1 MAFKYKIHEFR
12 PNEVID
18 PIKITENMRTLT
30 NEINGNLDRDNLP
43 LNAVKSNM
51 IKDNATSII
60 HIENSTTATPIS
72 RSSITFEPLLSKT
85 YTMQHDGVV
94 FVHYGINFVWTNAS
108 DSAFEDVTDGGQ
120 FDFSFENVSNDP
132 EGLTERIKLQDAL
145 PGHDYFMIGNHIIE
159 FQIVV
164 DGMIISQSGKYERAR
179 RLNSAYLTG
188 CIPVSAGS
196 TQIEVRKRIRRE
208 LPGNKSKPFQTAN
221 AFFCTATHQQLLT
234 LMKWR

>member
-43 LNAVKSNM
+43 EGGIVTDM
-51 IKDNATSII
+51 IKNNATSII
-60 HIENSTTATPIS
+60 HDEKDTTATPIS

-94 FVHYGINFVWTNAS
+94 FVHFGINFVWTNIQGE
-108 DSAFEDVTDGGQ
+108 FEDVTNGGQ
-120 FDFSFENVSNDP
+120 FNFDNENVSNDTTKLIELIAD
-132 EGLTERIKLQDAL
+132 EGII

-164 DGMIISQSGKYERAR
+164 DGIIISQSGKYERAR
-179 RLNSAYLTG
+179 THNSAYITG

-196 TQIEVRKRIRRE
+196 TQVEVRKRIRRE
-208 LPGNKSKPFQTAN
+208 NLGNESKPIEAVK
-221 AFFCTATHQQLLT
+221 AFACTATHQQLLT
-234 LMKWR
+234 YMKWR